1 MSTPIKGGELSPE
14 DPKFY
19 APPRWRSG
27 AVAAPPIQ
35 RSLGESEVPSQVAV
49 DLTSSQYEMRLDEE
63 LMADAFLQPSDQSEE
78 QDQSGVRT
86 KVLAIAAGVVVW
98 TAFCVVVGLGRLE
111 TGSFIQFR
119 NGTSSVN
126 NSEIPVS
133 DQPRL
138 ASLEPPQMSDNAF
151 ETTSRHVLTPML
163 AVADAIGEMNAALP
177 LAIKATNYQ
186 PGATI
191 NLGGLVAGTTL
202 SAGSPL
208 GESQWRIAVDDL
220 PNAQVIPPA
229 DFTGS
234 MTIMAELGTGDN
246 EVLVRTPL
254 QLIWRPTAL
263 KFSESPGGAKDS
275 EAVKPEPTPSPTPE
289 FSEGTTTKEPLE
301 QALAWQKVSA
311 VSQTSPRIKTRKYVS
326 RTAKERNVARK
337 RQHSSSALVMETDT
351 VSRWRVVP
359 SSNYPTSA
367 YSDARAERKPLWSDV
382 QALIDRSWDRCKYDC
397 RQRR

>member
-126 NSEIPVS
+126 DSEIPVS

-151 ETTSRHVLTPML
+151 ETTSRHVLT
-163 AVADAIGEMNAALP
+163 
-177 LAIKATNYQ
+177 
-186 PGATI
+186 
-191 NLGGLVAGTTL
+191 
-202 SAGSPL
+202 
-208 GESQWRIAVDDL
+208 R
-220 PNAQVIPPA
+220 
-229 DFTGS
+229 
-234 MTIMAELGTGDN
+234 
-246 EVLVRTPL
+246 
-254 QLIWRPTAL
+254 
-263 KFSESPGGAKDS
+263 
-275 EAVKPEPTPSPTPE
+275 
-289 FSEGTTTKEPLE
+289 
-301 QALAWQKVSA
+301 
-311 VSQTSPRIKTRKYVS
+311 
-326 RTAKERNVARK
+326 
-337 RQHSSSALVMETDT
+337 
-351 VSRWRVVP
+351 
-359 SSNYPTSA
+359 
-367 YSDARAERKPLWSDV
+367 
-382 QALIDRSWDRCKYDC
+382 
-397 RQRR
+397 